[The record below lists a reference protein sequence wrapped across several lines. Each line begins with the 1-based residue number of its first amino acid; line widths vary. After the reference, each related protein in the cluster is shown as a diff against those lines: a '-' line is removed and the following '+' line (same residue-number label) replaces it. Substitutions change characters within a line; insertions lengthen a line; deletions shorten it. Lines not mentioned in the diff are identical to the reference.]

1 MGRRRIVSTPFLRRL
16 QDDCYYRLLG
26 ATELANIAFILQRR
40 LLTDAEIENQL
51 RTVKGRNGKV
61 GICAIVGMP
70 TFSVPSPDTPGPVGN
85 VEQSILVLEHPELNA
100 GSAGTGSNAE
110 EVALEIVQQLHHYM
124 PASVAQVL
132 TARADAIVPDLTVEN
147 LVGYLVTLHTSG
159 GLEKPAKVAT
169 PAISGSSATAPSTI
183 TITCATSGATIR
195 YTTDGSNPSP
205 GNPTAA
211 TYSAPFAQAIAAE
224 IRAVASKASYQQSNT
239 ARLIIT

>member
-1 MGRRRIVSTPFLRRL
+1 MGGRRLVSTPFLRRL

-40 LLTDAEIENQL
+40 LLADSEIENLL
-51 RTVKGRNGKV
+51 RTVKGRNGKI

-70 TFSVPSPDTPGPVGN
+70 TFSVPSPDAPGPVGN
-85 VEQSILVLEHPELNA
+85 VEQSILVLEHPELNS
-100 GSAGTGSNAE
+100 GTSGTGTNAE
-110 EVALEIVQQLHHYM
+110 EVCLEIVQQLHHFM

-132 TARADAIVPDLTVEN
+132 TARADAIVPDLSVEN

-169 PAISGSSATAPSTI
+169 PSITRAGSTLPDTV

-195 YTTDGSNPSP
+195 YTTDGSNPSS
-205 GNPTAA
+205 GNAA
-211 TYSAPFAQAIAAE
+211 SLTYSVPFAITVAGE
-224 IRAVASKASYQQSNT
+224 IRAVASKASHHQSNT
-239 ARLIIT
+239 ARLVIP